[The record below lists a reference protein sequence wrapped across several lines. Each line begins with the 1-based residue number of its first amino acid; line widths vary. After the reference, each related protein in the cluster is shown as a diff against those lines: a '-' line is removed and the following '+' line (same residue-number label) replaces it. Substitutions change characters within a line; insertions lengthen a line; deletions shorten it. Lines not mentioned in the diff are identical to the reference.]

1 MCRNGG
7 ALLLLQCYFDHYTT
21 TSYSFCL
28 ILLGSSKIGIGSK
41 FQREIWREKWH
52 QKRGKHL
59 HPVCCYA
66 EPVHAL
72 HCHWARNRD
81 LPWKDAR
88 SPTAGDASRS
98 SRSLALGYIVQS
110 RLLQS
115 SPNNSKFQKG
125 KQHDAAEV
133 IQALLELTDVNGNE
147 FQDLQKLIAFNR
159 KQQIEGCTCEPKHAE
174 LSFINKDLLFLP
186 VCSCHQSKDC
196 QCEFTMKEMC
206 KAAINV
212 EEQVTYE
219 CAPKG
224 QTVKKVDVGPDG
236 DELPKVVITS
246 QKRYSKDCCCT
257 SQERIKCDHKVVCG
271 ILTFMRYSYVTN
283 PQQ

>member
-1 MCRNGG
+1 MELAQNSNVKYGG
-7 ALLLLQCYFDHYTT
+7 RSGIKNVGNTCTLSAVMQNLFMLSTATGLEIETCLGKTQDLLRLAM
-21 TSYSFCL
+21 
-28 ILLGSSKIGIGSK
+28 
-41 FQREIWREKWH
+41 
-52 QKRGKHL
+52 
-59 HPVCCYA
+59 HPD
-66 EPVHAL
+66 PVV
-72 HCHWARNRD
+72 
-81 LPWKDAR
+81 PW
-88 SPTAGDASRS
+88 
-98 SRSLALGYIVQS
+98 ALGYIVQS

-196 QCEFTMKEMC
+196 QCEFTLKDMC

-224 QTVKKVDVGPDG
+224 ETVKKVDVGPDG
-236 DELPKVVITS
+236 DELPIVVITS

-271 ILTFMRYSYVTN
+271 ILTFLRYSYVTN